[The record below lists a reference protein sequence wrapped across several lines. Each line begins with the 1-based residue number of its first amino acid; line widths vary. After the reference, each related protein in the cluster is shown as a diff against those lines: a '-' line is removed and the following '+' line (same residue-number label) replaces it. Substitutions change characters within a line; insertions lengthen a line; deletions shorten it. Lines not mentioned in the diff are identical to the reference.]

1 MQYCFFRK
9 QHYFVTE
16 IVCFVA
22 EKSFCINEK
31 ALPALEQ
38 HCFGSMQHCFGS
50 MQHCFGSMQHCFFT
64 KQSCF
69 VTKILWSVTVK
80 PISEAGQPR
89 FLPETPISVTE
100 TLGSGTDS
108 TVSEAHPL
116 DFVME

>member
-31 ALPALEQ
+31 ALPALE
-38 HCFGSMQHCFGS
+38 QHCFGS

-89 FLPETPISVTE
+89 FLPETPISVTQ

>member
-31 ALPALEQ
+31 ALPALE
-38 HCFGSMQHCFGS
+38 QHCFGS

>member
-9 QHYFVTE
+9 QHYSVTE

-22 EKSFCINEK
+22 EKSFCINGE
-31 ALPALEQ
+31 AVLPLKQFCFGFEQ
-38 HCFGSMQHCFGS
+38 HCFGLK
-50 MQHCFGSMQHCFFT
+50 QHCFFT

-80 PISEAGQPR
+80 PISEAGQPC
-89 FLPETPISVTE
+89 FLPETPVSVTQ

>member
-16 IVCFVA
+16 ILCFVA
-22 EKSFCINEK
+22 EKSFCINEE
-31 ALPALEQ
+31 ALPALKQ
-38 HCFGSMQHCFGS
+38 HCFS
-50 MQHCFGSMQHCFFT
+50 SMQHCFFT

-80 PISEAGQPR
+80 PISEAGQPC
-89 FLPETPISVTE
+89 FLPETPVSVTQ